1 MTLGIARRRE
11 APPESPAETHA
22 ETQAHAQE
30 LDPKPGAEQLIAE
43 LAQLATLKEA
53 GVLSEDEY
61 LRQRT
66 HILSELV

>member
-53 GVLSEDEY
+53 GVLS
-61 LRQRT
+61 
-66 HILSELV
+66 